1 MAPGSFGRNGS
12 GWVSAQADL
21 PVRSVQNGSG
31 FGPAGGVIGMRR
43 VEEVEEV
50 DEVEVRRR
58 GFGEQKWLRKL
69 KELKWLK
76 FVWAGDRG
84 LGVLIV

>member
-1 MAPGSFGRNGS
+1 
-12 GWVSAQADL
+12 
-21 PVRSVQNGSG
+21 
-31 FGPAGGVIGMRR
+31 MRR